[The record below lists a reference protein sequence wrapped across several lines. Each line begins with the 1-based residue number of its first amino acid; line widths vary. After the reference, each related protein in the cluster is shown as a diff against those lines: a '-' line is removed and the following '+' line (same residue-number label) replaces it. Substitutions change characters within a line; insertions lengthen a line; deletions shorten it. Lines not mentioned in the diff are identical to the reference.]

1 MSLAWVP
8 IAKRM
13 NFINLGVFSLVERI
27 RQPLGRRPGWFLPYG
42 AGLMMIDKNR
52 LTTVPD
58 TSMLTLFKGLVTFL
72 TEEAQQRG
80 WEDVTARLKSVESAL
95 TDRKN

>member
-1 MSLAWVP
+1 
-8 IAKRM
+8 
-13 NFINLGVFSLVERI
+13 
-27 RQPLGRRPGWFLPYG
+27 
-42 AGLMMIDKNR
+42 MIDKNR

-72 TEEAQQRG
+72 TEEAQLRG